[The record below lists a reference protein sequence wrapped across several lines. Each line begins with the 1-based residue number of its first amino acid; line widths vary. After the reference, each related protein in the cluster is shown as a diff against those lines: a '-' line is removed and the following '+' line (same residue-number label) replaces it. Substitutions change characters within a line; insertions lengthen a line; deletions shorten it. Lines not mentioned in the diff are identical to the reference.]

1 MKIEDSKKDQFK
13 QKYRAF
19 LTHKYPSNISSLYD
33 IIYVQIPRCGGS
45 VVKDAIGGFSKEN
58 SFLPASAIPQ
68 FAFDNYSSIAFVR
81 NPYDRC
87 VSAYFHLLTGGDNTA
102 QDMYDKTKFLSPYHS
117 FEDFILNGLELAAV
131 EQQMFIHQYRF
142 LDRGISFICKYE
154 DLQKEYFKIRKKLKL
169 KNSENLKNSDRFFKK
184 NNISLYSKEMRNKIE
199 QVYEKDFKEFKYL
212 MIN

>member
-13 QKYRAF
+13 QKYRSF

-33 IIYVQIPRCGGS
+33 VIYVQIPRCGGS
-45 VVKDAIGGFSKEN
+45 VIKDAIGGFSKEN

-68 FAFDNYSSIAFVR
+68 FAFDNYTSIAFVR

-87 VSAYFHLLTGGDNTA
+87 VSAYFHLLTGGNNTA
-102 QDMYDKTKFLSPYHS
+102 QDMYDKTKFLSPYYS

-154 DLQKEYFKIRKKLKL
+154 DLHKEYFKIRKKLKL